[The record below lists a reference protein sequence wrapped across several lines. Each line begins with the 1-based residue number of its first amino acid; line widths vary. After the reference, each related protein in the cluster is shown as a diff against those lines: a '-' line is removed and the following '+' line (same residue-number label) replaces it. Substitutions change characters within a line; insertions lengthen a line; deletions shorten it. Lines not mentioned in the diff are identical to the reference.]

1 MTELADTVAL
11 RSSGVAEPRPTL
23 GSILEGA
30 DARRNAFDTIRLLA
44 AMSVIVSHSFL
55 VTSGSNA
62 IEPLY
67 RLTAG
72 QTSIGGL
79 AVGVF
84 FTISGMFIAA
94 SFDRSASAWEFVR
107 KRALRIMPALVVV
120 IALSALVLGPLKTA
134 LPLGEYFGARAT
146 WAYFANAAFLP
157 NSQMLPGVFAG
168 HTVPFVNGSIW
179 TLKFEV
185 MCYAFTAFV
194 MMTGRFKS
202 PLVLAA
208 WVMSFVIS
216 LLFPAA
222 EQATGAMYYV
232 VMSAK
237 LFRFFGAG
245 AAMYLYRHKVPIHS
259 GLAAAGLVLT
269 VLATVTPWFLE
280 TAALFG
286 SYAVI
291 VFGYRAPAWF
301 RQLTERGDISY
312 GVYVYGWPI
321 QQLVWPIGESQPM
334 HWAINTAIA
343 LPLAMLAG
351 LASWLL
357 VEKPALRFKGL
368 PKGLQRPAPAR
379 TA

>member
-1 MTELADTVAL
+1 MTDFADTVAL
-11 RSSGVAEPRPTL
+11 RSNEMRSAKRTL

-67 RLTAG
+67 RLTSG

-94 SFDRSASAWEFVR
+94 SFDRSASAFEFAR
-107 KRALRIMPALVVV
+107 KRALRIMPALIVV
-120 IALSALVLGPLKTA
+120 IALSALVLGPLKTT
-134 LPLGEYFGARAT
+134 LPLAEYFGSRGT

-157 NSQMLPGVFAG
+157 NSQILPGVFAN

-216 LLFPAA
+216 LVFTAP

-232 VMSAK
+232 IMCAK

-245 AAMYLYRHKVPIHS
+245 AVMYLYRHKVPIHS
-259 GLAAAGLVLT
+259 GLAVTGLAVTVLT
-269 VLATVTPWFLE
+269 TLTPWFLE
-280 TAALFG
+280 TSALFG
-286 SYAVI
+286 SYFVI
-291 VFGYRAPAWF
+291 VFGYCAPSWF
-301 RQLTERGDISY
+301 RKLTERGDISY

-321 QQLVWPIGESQPM
+321 QQLTWPIGEGHSI
-334 HWAINTAIA
+334 HWAINTTIA
-343 LPLAMLAG
+343 LLLSVFAG

-357 VEKPALRFKGL
+357 VEKPALKFKGRFKE
-368 PKGLQRPAPAR
+368 PQRPNPVRAD
-379 TA
+379 

>member
-1 MTELADTVAL
+1 MTDFADTIAL
-11 RSSGVAEPRPTL
+11 RSNGLAGQKPTL
-23 GSILEGA
+23 GAILEGA

-67 RLTAG
+67 RLTSG

-94 SFDRSASAWEFVR
+94 SFDRSSSAFEFAR
-107 KRALRIMPALVVV
+107 KRALRIMPALIVV

-134 LPLGEYFGARAT
+134 LPLGDYFGSRAT

-157 NSQMLPGVFAG
+157 NSQMLPGVFAD

-208 WVMSFVIS
+208 WLMSFVIS

-232 VMSAK
+232 IMSAK

-245 AAMYLYRHKVPIHS
+245 AVLYLYRHKVPING
-259 GLAAAGLVLT
+259 GLAAAGLALT
-269 VLATVTPWFLE
+269 ALATVSPWFLE

-286 SYAVI
+286 SYTVI
-291 VFGYRAPAWF
+291 VFGYRAPGWF

-312 GVYVYGWPI
+312 GVYVYGWPM
-321 QQLVWPIGESQPM
+321 QQLVWPIGDGHPM

-351 LASWLL
+351 LGSWLL

-368 PKGLQRPAPAR
+368 QRPAPAR
-379 TA
+379 AA

>member
-11 RSSGVAEPRPTL
+11 PSSGRVEPRPTL
-23 GSILEGA
+23 GSILEGS

-94 SFDRSASAWEFVR
+94 SFDRSASALDFVR

-120 IALSALVLGPLKTA
+120 IALSALVLGPSKTT
-134 LPLGEYFGARAT
+134 LPLGEYFGARST
-146 WAYFANAAFLP
+146 WAYFATAAFLP
-157 NSQMLPGVFAG
+157 NSQMLPGVFAE
-168 HTVPFVNGSIW
+168 HTLPFVNGSIW

-202 PLVLAA
+202 VLVLAA
-208 WVMSFVIS
+208 WVMSFIIS
-216 LLFPAA
+216 LVFTAP

-232 VMSAK
+232 IMSAK

-245 AAMYLYRHKVPIHS
+245 AVLYLYRHKVPVHT
-259 GLAAAGLVLT
+259 GLAVTGLALT
-269 VLATVTPWFLE
+269 VIATVTPWFLE

-321 QQLVWPIGESQPM
+321 QQLVWPIGEGQPM

-357 VEKPALRFKGL
+357 VEKPALMFKGRRA
-368 PKGLQRPAPAR
+368 GLQRPAPAH
-379 TA
+379 AA

>member
-11 RSSGVAEPRPTL
+11 PSSGRVEPRPTL
-23 GSILEGA
+23 GSILEGV

-94 SFDRSASAWEFVR
+94 SFDRSASALEFVR

-120 IALSALVLGPLKTA
+120 IALSALVLGPSKTT
-134 LPLGEYFGARAT
+134 LPLGEYFGARST
-146 WAYFANAAFLP
+146 WAYFATAAFLP
-157 NSQMLPGVFAG
+157 NSQMLPGVFAE
-168 HTVPFVNGSIW
+168 HTLPFVNGSIW

-202 PLVLAA
+202 VLVLAA
-208 WVMSFVIS
+208 WVMSFIIS
-216 LLFPAA
+216 LVFTAP

-232 VMSAK
+232 IMSAK

-245 AAMYLYRHKVPIHS
+245 AVLYLYRHKVPVHT
-259 GLAAAGLVLT
+259 GLAATGLALT

-321 QQLVWPIGESQPM
+321 QQLVWPIGEGQPM

-351 LASWLL
+351 LSSWLL
-357 VEKPALRFKGL
+357 VEKPALMFKGRRA
-368 PKGLQRPAPAR
+368 GLQRPAPAH
-379 TA
+379 AA